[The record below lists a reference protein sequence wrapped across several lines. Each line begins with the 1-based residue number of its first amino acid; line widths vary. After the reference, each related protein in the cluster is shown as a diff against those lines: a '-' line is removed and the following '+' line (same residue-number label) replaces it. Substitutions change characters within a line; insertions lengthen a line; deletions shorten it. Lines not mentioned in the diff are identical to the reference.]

1 MAPYG
6 SIGAMKNKL
15 SPSLC
20 RSLATG
26 LASMFILPTPRVT
39 IWFYRW
45 WIAQLRVSDGSM
57 VEFRG
62 TVGQIWLPLVILP
75 VQAYFFYVIISWFT
89 QNVHPS
95 SGTALSF
102 HGSWHGRGATTAGSM
117 SHGVP
122 LD

>member
-1 MAPYG
+1 
-6 SIGAMKNKL
+6 
-15 SPSLC
+15 
-20 RSLATG
+20 
-26 LASMFILPTPRVT
+26 
-39 IWFYRW
+39 
-45 WIAQLRVSDGSM
+45 M